1 MYKYL
6 INGSSSLLFII
17 STIKAFYISKLI
29 TWKISNLF
37 LIFASFLCN
46 ATEYNPLLLLVDY
59 FAIYLICISYINNLY
74 INTLY
79 SLLLIYEY
87 KNYNSIENIKNLA
100 FLYAIV
106 KSIIHTY
113 LYVDNFHYYIII
125 TSSISGIIVYKV
137 RYFLLEKN
145 NEKYKLLLTYIFHI
159 CIMNIIYVSS
169 ITAI

>member
-87 KNYNSIENIKNLA
+87 KNYNSIENTKNLA